1 MAARHIVELGE
12 HTTPEQFGSMLKL
25 AVCPLIQLKI
35 PLYLCSPADLKF
47 NHECLTPE
55 EYFEER
61 KHMLNTKVSQAKVAE
76 LFAVHPKKLHRSC
89 SGCKYNP
96 GKKPSKNKVTDNTTM
111 TKQKLDPT
119 PEDKSEATLS
129 ETPQEEENLAI
140 DDNDDTL
147 PDPFESIDTDEMP
160 MLVSDSDGDASTKG
174 MKEKQFIHKKPTKS
188 PIRKK

>member
-1 MAARHIVELGE
+1 M
-12 HTTPEQFGSMLKL
+12 F
-25 AVCPLIQLKI
+25 
-35 PLYLCSPADLKF
+35 
-47 NHECLTPE
+47 
-55 EYFEER
+55 
-61 KHMLNTKVSQAKVAE
+61 NTKVSHAKVVE

-119 PEDKSEATLS
+119 PEDKSEATSS

-160 MLVSDSDGDASTKG
+160 MLVSDSDDDASRKG
-174 MKEKQFIHKKPTKS
+174 MKEKQFIQKS
-188 PIRKK
+188 PPSLQLGKSNIA